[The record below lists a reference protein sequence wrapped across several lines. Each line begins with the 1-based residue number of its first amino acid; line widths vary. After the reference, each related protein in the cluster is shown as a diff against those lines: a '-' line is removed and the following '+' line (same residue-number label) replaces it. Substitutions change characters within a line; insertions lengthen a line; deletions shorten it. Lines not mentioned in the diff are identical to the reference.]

1 MKVDHWETDRVA
13 RKDSIMSKEDG
24 GVHVEILEREHT
36 DTNPKTNMSKSEFD
50 EVAVRRDSWASSC
63 SWGDEGSTCLGLA
76 MDAPWRSG
84 HLGEDTQSEI
94 STEVSSFIT
103 AKQ

>member
-1 MKVDHWETDRVA
+1 
-13 RKDSIMSKEDG
+13 MSKEDG
-24 GVHVEILEREHT
+24 GVHVEILKREHT
-36 DTNPKTNMSKSEFD
+36 DTNSKSNMSKSEFD
-50 EVAVRRDSWASSC
+50 EVGVRRESWASSC

>member
-1 MKVDHWETDRVA
+1 MEVDHWETDRVA
-13 RKDSIMSKEDG
+13 RKDSIMSREEC

>member
-1 MKVDHWETDRVA
+1 MKVDHWETDRVV

-24 GVHVEILEREHT
+24 GVHVEIWERKHT
-36 DTNPKTNMSKSEFD
+36 DTNSKSNMSKSEFD
-50 EVAVRRDSWASSC
+50 EEGVRRESWASSC

-94 STEVSSFIT
+94 STEVSSLT
-103 AKQ
+103 VM